1 MPTASYYASMSDP
14 DRNPAFRGWSRQPL
28 PRNAEALDRLA
39 DAELALGHHVAAERL
54 AWLAAGCRE
63 GTP

>member
-1 MPTASYYASMSDP
+1 MTDSYRYAAMSDP
-14 DRNPAFRGWSRQPL
+14 DINPAFRGWARHPL
-28 PRNAEALDRLA
+28 PRDAAALNRMA

-63 GTP
+63 GVP